1 MAWSSA
7 QGDPARRSGV
17 TSSTAATVLG
27 VLSAHYIGSGR
38 LLSFFKISMSH
49 SGRRAGSGRKRTG
62 ANKLD
67 TIARKAA
74 MEICIT
80 PLEFMLAILR
90 NEANSDAVRMEAAK
104 AAAPYVHARLAH
116 IEKETE
122 LTVSF
127 VARLPSAA
135 SSVEA
140 WLEARRQRLS
150 SSR

>member
-1 MAWSSA
+1 
-7 QGDPARRSGV
+7 
-17 TSSTAATVLG
+17 
-27 VLSAHYIGSGR
+27 
-38 LLSFFKISMSH
+38 MSH
-49 SGRRAGSGRKRTG
+49 GGRRDGSGRKRSGT
-62 ANKLD
+62 NRLD
-67 TIARKAA
+67 TKAREQALA
-74 MEICIT
+74 SGLS